1 MSTKEPAIT
10 AAESRAERPTDP
22 AVLFERRGPIGLLT
36 LNRPDNRNGMTAEL
50 LEAFAVA
57 VDRARSACDMTSGG
71 GSSSD
76 GASTA
81 ADGPMRALVITGR
94 GPCFSAGAD
103 LRAQVQASEAALPH
117 ERSFAMYRPF
127 LSLLDLEV
135 PTIAAMSGHAVGGGF
150 GLALLCDLRVAAHEA
165 RYGANFVRIGLSPGM
180 AISALLPRL
189 VGAQRAAELLLTGRL
204 CDGAEAARIGLALE
218 ALPAAQVLDRAMELA
233 DTIARAAPLAVR
245 ETRRLLRAESDAA
258 AIAMARL
265 EARAQ
270 SAILDSTDAAEG
282 IAALLEKRAPRFGGR

>member
-1 MSTKEPAIT
+1 MSDSEPKSGGHEAVGT
-10 AAESRAERPTDP
+10 AAMAKEP
-22 AVLFERRGPIGLLT
+22 AVLFERRGAIGLLT

-50 LEAFAVA
+50 LEAFAAA
-57 VDRARSACDMTSGG
+57 VLQARRATFALAE
-71 GSSSD
+71 SD
-76 GASTA
+76 T
-81 ADGPMRALVITGR
+81 PIRAVVITGR

-103 LRAQVQASEAALPH
+103 LRGQVQTSDAALPH

-150 GLALLCDLRVAAHEA
+150 GLALLCDLRLAALEA

-204 CDGAEAARIGLALE
+204 VDGAEAARIGLALE
-218 ALPAAQVLDRAMELA
+218 ALPAAKVLDRAFELA
-233 DTIARAAPLAVR
+233 DAIASAAPLAVR

-258 AIAMARL
+258 ALTMAKL

-270 SAILDSTDAAEG
+270 SAILDSADAAEG
-282 IAALLEKRAPRFGGR
+282 IAALLAKRPPRFSGR